1 MERWSGILAA
11 HLPINVAN
19 LQLFGLD
26 LVLQLGDVVLQ
37 FVQIVC
43 LDLQI
48 LIDLVR
54 FLLKQ
59 AILLSDLL

>member
-1 MERWSGILAA
+1 M
-11 HLPINVAN
+11 PINVAN
-19 LQLFGLD
+19 LHLFALD
-26 LVLQLGDVVLQ
+26 FVLQLGDVVLQ

-59 AILLSDLL
+59 AVLLSDLL